1 MPELRLTDAQR
12 RRFESIR
19 EDLAAAFAHRYATVR
34 DEDVVDYLLDTYTPP
49 GAADVPDADVVGAPG
64 PAQSNGPAAEP
75 SSPPTAASADD
86 ASSDAGG
93 EGDADEPADAD
104 GGASRVSSM
113 LRLLDDHA
121 DKWREASAGDAPY
134 EVELPDGTTEPARTK
149 DDVRRIL
156 YQNY

>member
-1 MPELRLTDAQR
+1 MPDLRLTDAQR
-12 RRFESIR
+12 RRFESVR

-49 GAADVPDADVVGAPG
+49 RAADVPDADVTGTPE
-64 PAQSNGPAAEP
+64 PAQSNGAAAEP
-75 SSPPTAASADD
+75 SPPAPAADD
-86 ASSDAGG
+86 STPDA
-93 EGDADEPADAD
+93 GDADEPADTD

-121 DKWREASAGDAPY
+121 EKWREASGGDAPY